1 MTVIPNDLIQTI
13 GARVRTARK
22 AAGLSRR
29 RLSEIA
35 EISERYLGQLEH
47 GDANISISLLARV
60 ANALSVDLVALFP
73 ASHGTAGDGLLPGAL
88 LESLADILRSMSLRE
103 QQGAL
108 DLLQRYLKDSR
119 RSLKGVALL
128 GLRGAGK
135 STIGKLLSER
145 HGLPFISITREIETR
160 AGMSLNDLFNLGG
173 SEAYRTLE
181 NEFVRELSNR
191 TDCIVL
197 ETAGGIVANSPA
209 LDAILGSF
217 MTVWL
222 KASPEE
228 HLERV
233 VRQGDMRPI
242 HGNPKALSHLKS
254 LLAQR
259 EQEYARADCVIDT
272 TGRTPEACLHELE
285 ILAAGALARSLET
298 AEWPDKKH
306 PPRLAPMALSAV
318 AAR

>member
-1 MTVIPNDLIQTI
+1 MIDCIKVHDSETFARKNRMTITPNDLMQTI

-22 AAGLSRR
+22 ALGLSRK

-35 EISERYLGQLEH
+35 VVSERYLVQVEQ
-47 GDANISISLLARV
+47 GDANISIGVLARV

-73 ASHGTAGDGLLPGAL
+73 SCQGAAGDELLPAAL
-88 LESLADILRSMSLRE
+88 AEPIANLLRMMSLRE
-103 QQGAL
+103 QQRAL
-108 DLLQRYLKDSR
+108 ELLQRYLKDSK

-135 STIGKLLSER
+135 STLGKLLSER
-145 HGLPFISITREIETR
+145 HGLPFISVTREIETR

-181 NEFVRELSNR
+181 NEFVRELNNR
-191 TDCIVL
+191 SDCIVL

-209 LDAILGSF
+209 LDAIFGSF

-228 HLERV
+228 HLNRV
-233 VRQGDMRPI
+233 IRQGDMRPI
-242 HGNPKALSHLKS
+242 HGNPKALNHLKS

-272 TGRTPEACLHELE
+272 TSRTPEACLHELE
-285 ILAAGALARSLET
+285 VLAAGAIER
-298 AEWPDKKH
+298 
-306 PPRLAPMALSAV
+306 
-318 AAR
+318 

>member
-1 MTVIPNDLIQTI
+1 MTVTSNDLMQTV
-13 GARVRTARK
+13 GARVRTARE

-35 EISERYLGQLEH
+35 GVSERYLVQLEH
-47 GDANISISLLARV
+47 GDANISIGVLARV
-60 ANALSVDLVALFP
+60 ACALSVDLVALFP
-73 ASHGTAGDGLLPGAL
+73 TPHGAASDGLLPGAL
-88 LESLADILRSMSLRE
+88 VEPLANLLRTMSLRE

-108 DLLQRYLKDSR
+108 DLLKRYLRDNR

-160 AGMSLNDLFNLGG
+160 AGMSLDDLFNLGG

-181 NEFVRELSNR
+181 NEFVRELSDR
-191 TDCIVL
+191 SDYIVL

-209 LDAILGSF
+209 LDALFGSF

-222 KASPEE
+222 KASPQE
-228 HLERV
+228 HLDRV
-233 VRQGDMRPI
+233 VRQGDMRPM
-242 HGNPKALSHLKS
+242 HGNPKALSHLKI

-272 TGRTPEACLHELE
+272 TGRTPEACLRELE
-285 ILAAGALARSLET
+285 ALAAGTVGPIVPAG
-298 AEWPDKKH
+298 
-306 PPRLAPMALSAV
+306 
-318 AAR
+318 